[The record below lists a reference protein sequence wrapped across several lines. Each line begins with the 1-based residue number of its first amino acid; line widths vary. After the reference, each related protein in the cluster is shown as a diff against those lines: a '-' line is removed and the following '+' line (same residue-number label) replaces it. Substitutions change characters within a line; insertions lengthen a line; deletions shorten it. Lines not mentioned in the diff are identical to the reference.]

1 MQYNSREASRTIE
14 QSEVV
19 VCTAIY
25 FQVDNHRL
33 NKKALLRQGSYFK
46 INRSVNLKLVY
57 VALSLDVDGTVV
69 LFPGLRLISLL
80 SS

>member
-1 MQYNSREASRTIE
+1 MGGKSN
-14 QSEVV
+14 
-19 VCTAIY
+19 
-25 FQVDNHRL
+25 
-33 NKKALLRQGSYFK
+33 RQGSYFE

-69 LFPGLRLISLL
+69 LLAGLRLISLL